1 MKAAWFGMARAERNS
16 PYSKRESKGVF
27 VGRTVTWGMFA
38 AVVCLA
44 TIPVRAEKFTIAV
57 IPDTQNYTLSDA
69 NMAGFTTQ
77 MQYIASIRV
86 SSNIVFASHLGD
98 MINDRS
104 SKPAEWTRAQGAM
117 NILRDSGIPFGI
129 AIGNHDYD
137 TSTNPISGTTN
148 WVQYFGPDSS
158 YFQGKPWYHSHT
170 NNVTD
175 SYQIFYAAGRNFL
188 HIDLEFEPSTNSL
201 QWASQVIQAHPGMP
215 TIVSTHEY
223 LTYTGSRSSNSYRGA
238 LGGNTGTGVWN
249 NFVSPNSQIFMVLCG
264 HSFSTSTGEGAI
276 DHASTNAAGKLV
288 YEELTDYQEVG
299 GTGSG
304 WMRFMEF
311 DSELQQISFTTYSPL
326 LDAYMTDPTNQ
337 FQVSFDWNARFGKL
351 PEFAS
356 PQCTNGYFD
365 VMLLGDTGQVYNVQ
379 TSSNLTD
386 WTDAAT
392 VTNTTGSVEYGEV
405 VTNITQRFYRA
416 ILVQ

>member
-1 MKAAWFGMARAERNS
+1 MLPTLNRAGRN
-16 PYSKRESKGVF
+16 PPCSKRERKSAF
-27 VGRTVTWGMFA
+27 LGRTARCGVFA

-44 TIPVRAEKFTIAV
+44 TTPVRAEKFTIAV
-57 IPDTQNYTLSDA
+57 IPDTQNYTTSDA

-77 MQYIASIRV
+77 MQYIASIRL
-86 SSNIVFASHLGD
+86 SSNVVFASHLGD
-98 MINDRS
+98 MVNDRS
-104 SKPAEWTRAQGAM
+104 SQPAEWTRAQSAM
-117 NILRDSGIPFGI
+117 NILRDSGVPFGI

-137 TSTNPISGTTN
+137 TATAPISGTTN
-148 WVQYFGPDSS
+148 WVQYFGPTSS
-158 YFQGKPWYHSHT
+158 YFQGKPWYYSHT

-175 SYQIFYAAGRNFL
+175 SYQIFHAAGRNFL
-188 HIDLEFEPSTNSL
+188 HIVLELEPSTDSL

-223 LTYTGSRSSNSYRGA
+223 LTYNGNRSGNSYRG
-238 LGGNTGTGVWN
+238 GSTGTQVWT

-264 HSFSTSTGEGAI
+264 HSFGSSGYGAI
-276 DHASTNAAGKLV
+276 NHASTNAAGKVV
-288 YEELTDYQEVG
+288 YEELTDYQGVG

-326 LDAYMTDPTNQ
+326 LNANMTDPTNQ
-337 FQVSFDWNARFGKL
+337 FQVQFDWNARFGKL
-351 PEFAS
+351 PKFAS

-365 VMLLGDTGQVYNVQ
+365 VMLLGDTGQVYLVQ
-379 TSSNLTD
+379 TSTNLVD

-405 VTNITQRFYRA
+405 VTNIPLRLYRA
-416 ILVQ
+416 QLVQ